1 MGKKRAAQNLRQI
14 YCLCCQFCYN
24 EKTTLEITMR
34 RRLYFML
41 PDVPSARAMLDEM
54 LLARVPECN
63 MKFMAKEGTLPND
76 MPDCSFLQRTDLIHG
91 AQLGMVIGGIV
102 GLMAGV
108 FLTLFP
114 PDGFTI
120 RTVAIL
126 LVALGGALFGGW
138 ASGMNAAAVPNKKL
152 EHFAPAIEQG
162 QVLMIVDVPSRRVI
176 EIEEMI
182 AKRHPEISFG
192 GIEPPVLAFP

>member
-1 MGKKRAAQNLRQI
+1 
-14 YCLCCQFCYN
+14 
-24 EKTTLEITMR
+24 MR

-54 LLARVPECN
+54 LLARVEERH
-63 MKFMAKEGTLPND
+63 MKFMAKEGTLPDD
-76 MPDCSFLQRTDLIHG
+76 MPDCSFLVRTDLIHG

-102 GLMAGV
+102 GLGAAV

-114 PDGFTI
+114 PDGLTL
-120 RTVAIL
+120 RTAAIL
-126 LVALGGALFGGW
+126 LVALGGAVFGGW

-152 EHFAPAIEQG
+152 EQFAPAIERG
-162 QVLMIVDVPSRRVI
+162 QVLMIVDVPPRRVQ

-182 AKRHPEISFG
+182 ARRHPEVSFG
-192 GIEPPVLAFP
+192 GIEPPMLAFP